1 VSAPTRSP
9 GPRPARAGLAALA
22 LVLAAVVAGCADS
35 DAPDWLT
42 ELGAPTT
49 TAGPATTTTAPTAP
63 GGSATTLAAT
73 TPVTDLVAGDC
84 VDGGSFAAG
93 ATGEV
98 TDTQIADCAAEHD
111 GEVVGVVTYTQGPSD
126 PYPGPDQVA
135 AYADEQ
141 CAIAFEAYVGV
152 AYGSSPLQMVS
163 LWPTDASWAA
173 GDREAVCVAFS
184 PDGPLTAS
192 VQGSAAGA

>member
-1 VSAPTRSP
+1 MAGTT
-9 GPRPARAGLAALA
+9 RAGLAL
-22 LVLAAVVAGCADS
+22 LAVVIVMVAGACADS
-35 DAPDWLT
+35 DAPEWLS

-49 TAGPATTTTAPTAP
+49 TVPATTTTAPATA
-63 GGSATTLAAT
+63 GGTATTLVPT
-73 TPVTDLVAGDC
+73 TPVTDLAAGDC
-84 VDGGSFAAG
+84 VTGSSFAAG
-93 ATGEV
+93 AAGEI
-98 TDTQIADCAAEHD
+98 TDTRVADCTAEHD
-111 GEVVGVVTYTQGPSD
+111 GEVVGVVTYTQGPAE

-141 CAIAFEAYVGV
+141 CAIAFGAYVGA

-184 PDGPLTAS
+184 PDGPLTATIRN
-192 VQGSAAGA
+192 SAAGA

>member
-1 VSAPTRSP
+1 MRAPV
-9 GPRPARAGLAALA
+9 ALRALTLALA
-22 LVLAAVVAGCADS
+22 VTAGACADS
-35 DAPDWLT
+35 EPPDWLT
-42 ELGAPTT
+42 ELSAPTT
-49 TAGPATTTTAPTAP
+49 TTAAPAATSTTAAAGATTATTAATA
-63 GGSATTLAAT
+63 

-84 VDGGSFAAG
+84 VTGSSFAAG
-93 ATGEV
+93 ATGQV
-98 TDTQIADCAAEHD
+98 TDTQVADCATSHD
-111 GEVVGVVTYTQGPSD
+111 GEVVGVVTYTEGPAD
-126 PYPGPDQVA
+126 AYPGEDQVA
-135 AYADEQ
+135 GYAESQ

-163 LWPTDASWAA
+163 LWPTESSWTS

>member
-1 VSAPTRSP
+1 VRAP
-9 GPRPARAGLAALA
+9 LALLALA
-22 LVLAAVVAGCADS
+22 LALAVTAGACADS
-35 DAPDWLT
+35 EPPDWLT

-49 TAGPATTTTAPTAP
+49 TTAAPATTSTTAAAGVGTT
-63 GGSATTLAAT
+63 ATTAAT
-73 TPVTDLVAGDC
+73 ATPVTDLVAGGC
-84 VDGGSFAAG
+84 VTGSSFAAG
-93 ATGEV
+93 ATGQV
-98 TDTQIADCAAEHD
+98 TDTQVADCATSHD
-111 GEVVGVVTYTQGPSD
+111 GEVVGVVTYTEGPAD
-126 PYPGPDQVA
+126 AYPGEDQVA
-135 AYADEQ
+135 GYAESQ

-163 LWPTDASWAA
+163 LWPTESSWTS